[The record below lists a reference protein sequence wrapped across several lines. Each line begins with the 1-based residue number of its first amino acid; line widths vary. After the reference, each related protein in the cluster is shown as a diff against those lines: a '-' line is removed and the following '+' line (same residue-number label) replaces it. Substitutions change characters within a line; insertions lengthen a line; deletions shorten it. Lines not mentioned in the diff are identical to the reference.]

1 MTVNVESL
9 IRCLGKTYENILETG
24 ILPYR
29 TKPTGAPGSPNL
41 GLEMAREGIFLS
53 FKRTGRIL
61 KSITLRLQH
70 DPIKNWVFPNE
81 LPSPLQKN
89 MTRQWVHDTFG
100 EPDKS
105 VPPKTVMKMSMGWV
119 DRFAVEDFHIP
130 ITMQIRYD
138 MQDKVEAITFLP
150 TSDLRW

>member
-9 IRCLGKTYENILETG
+9 IRCLGKTYENILEAG

-29 TKPTGAPGSPNL
+29 TKPIGAPRSPNL

-53 FKRTGRIL
+53 FKRTGRVL

-105 VPPKTVMKMSMGWV
+105 VPPENRNENVNGMG
-119 DRFAVEDFHIP
+119 
-130 ITMQIRYD
+130 
-138 MQDKVEAITFLP
+138 
-150 TSDLRW
+150 

>member
-9 IRCLGKTYENILETG
+9 IRNLGGTYEHIHEER
-24 ILPYR
+24 ILPYS

-41 GLEMAREGIFLS
+41 CLGIAREGIFLS

-61 KSITLRLQH
+61 KSVTLRLQH
-70 DPIKNWVFPNE
+70 EQFKNWVFPNE
-81 LPSPLQKN
+81 LPSPLQKK
-89 MTRQWVHDTFG
+89 MSRQWVHDIFG

-105 VPPKTVMKMSMGWV
+105 APPKTVMKIAMGWV
-119 DRFAVEDFHIP
+119 DRFTVENFHIP

-138 MQDKVEAITFLP
+138 MQDNVEAVTFLP
-150 TSDLRW
+150 TSDLLW

>member
-1 MTVNVESL
+1 MTVNVENL
-9 IRCLGKTYENILETG
+9 IRCLGGTYENILEKG
-24 ILPYR
+24 GFLYR

-41 GLEMAREGIFLS
+41 DLEMAREGIFLS
-53 FKRTGRIL
+53 FRRTGKVL
-61 KSITLRLQH
+61 KSITLRLQNKK
-70 DPIKNWVFPNE
+70 IKNWVFPNE

-105 VPPKTVMKMSMGWV
+105 VPPKTVMKIAMGWV
-119 DRFAVEDFHIP
+119 DRFTVEDFHIP

-138 MQDKVEAITFLP
+138 MQDKVEAVTFLP

>member
-1 MTVNVESL
+1 MTVNIETL
-9 IRCLGKTYENILETG
+9 IRNVGKTYENILEAG

-29 TKPTGAPGSPNL
+29 KKPTGAPGSPNL
-41 GLEMAREGIFLS
+41 SLEMAREGIFLS
-53 FKRTGRIL
+53 FKRTGKIL

-70 DPIKNWVFPNE
+70 QPIINWVFPNE
-81 LPSPLQKN
+81 IPFPLQKN
-89 MTRQWVHDTFG
+89 MSRRWVHDTFG

-105 VPPKTVMKMSMGWV
+105 VLPKTVMKMSMGWV

-138 MQDKVEAITFLP
+138 MQDKVEAVTYLP

>member
-1 MTVNVESL
+1 MTVNVENL
-9 IRCLGKTYENILETG
+9 IHYLGETYENILEAG

-41 GLEMAREGIFLS
+41 GLEMAKEGIFLS

-70 DPIKNWVFPNE
+70 NPVKNWVFPNE

-105 VPPKTVMKMSMGWV
+105 VPPKTVMKMTMGWV
-119 DRFAVEDFHIP
+119 DRFAVEEFHIP

-138 MQDKVEAITFLP
+138 IQDKVEAVTFLP
-150 TSDLRW
+150 TSNLRW